1 MRDESSVPD
10 GNHAAIPAER
20 VQGNDA
26 ETSPSA
32 LGSQLEM
39 LQAVHVETID
49 DTHVIAAP
57 EAILGE
63 VRRRLPYLPST
74 ELRPLVITVELYREL
89 SRLRFFLRRNG
100 RIVYRKPRDRT
111 SGWCARFRLPRQ
123 NTDVFYDLPVVDTE
137 QARVAEMIVRNWRP
151 RRRRRHGPHTSIHIR
166 MNDQLFARRH
176 RDCTDGIGGQREE
189 EEGR

>member
-1 MRDESSVPD
+1 MRDEESMPNGSHDVVP
-10 GNHAAIPAER
+10 AAATH
-20 VQGNDA
+20 GNDG
-26 ETSPSA
+26 ETGQTAP
-32 LGSQLEM
+32 GGQLEM
-39 LQAVHVETID
+39 IQALHVETID
-49 DTHVIAAP
+49 GIPVIAAP
-57 EAILGE
+57 EAILDE

-100 RIVYRKPRDRT
+100 RIVYRKPSDRT

-123 NTDVFYDLPVVDTE
+123 NTDVFYDLPIPDAD